1 MIARNVVTRARLEGL
16 VILAVAL
23 GYLWETR
30 RIPSLYQMPGVPG
43 PTAFPIMVGL
53 ALAGAGLWRL
63 LTGGGQQEAA
73 APAPEGAQAPA
84 AGSPEAPARAV
95 ASWLSR
101 SWRFYAMWAV
111 IVAYLVL
118 MPVAGFPLAS
128 VLALAALFALLGERR
143 LPVTAGLSVAA
154 TVVMYLGFAK
164 GLGVALPLG
173 ILEQLVK

>member
-1 MIARNVVTRARLEGL
+1 MKIAGNVVTRARVEGL
-16 VILAVAL
+16 VILVVAL
-23 GYLWETR
+23 GYLWETK

-43 PTAFPIMVGL
+43 PTAFPTIVGL

-63 LTGGGQQEAA
+63 LMRASRQEA
-73 APAPEGAQAPA
+73 PEPQDERPSG
-84 AGSPEAPARAV
+84 AGSPEGPARGV

-118 MPVAGFPLAS
+118 MPAVGFPLAT
-128 VLALAALFALLGERR
+128 VLGLAALFGLLGERR

-154 TVVMYLGFAK
+154 TVVMYFGFAK

-173 ILEQLVK
+173 ILEQLLK